1 MNTDE
6 FHPAIRRVFY
16 YFRRAEIYPP
26 RRHSARKNSL
36 NAGQFFPDKYRH
48 TLHPQAADIYQKI
61 RPLQW
66 NILPSP
72 PIILII
78 GNSTIAKIMP
88 DVNRR
93 SRHL

>member
-1 MNTDE
+1 MNFTRPSAG
-6 FHPAIRRVFY
+6 FFIIS
-16 YFRRAEIYPP
+16 AE
-26 RRHSARKNSL
+26 RKFTRCAASLREKNSL
-36 NAGQFFPDKYRH
+36 NKGKFSPDKYRH
-48 TLHPQAADIYQKI
+48 TLPPQAADIYHKI

-78 GNSTIAKIMP
+78 GNFTIAKIMP
-88 DVNRR
+88 DANRR